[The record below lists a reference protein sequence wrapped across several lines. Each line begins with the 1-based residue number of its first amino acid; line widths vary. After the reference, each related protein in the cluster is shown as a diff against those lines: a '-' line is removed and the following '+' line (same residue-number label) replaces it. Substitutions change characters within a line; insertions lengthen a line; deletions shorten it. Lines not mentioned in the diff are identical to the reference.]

1 MSYGGGYNQ
10 YNNSGAGDYS
20 YGGSGG
26 GGGQD
31 FSYGQ
36 NNNAGGGGWM
46 NQGGMSSGGGD
57 DDNKT
62 RGGYKNQTLR
72 PVTIKQLTDIAAAK
86 DDAPII
92 IDGEEIKQVTFVGV
106 VRNVNRQQ
114 INLMYSVEDGTGKI
128 DVRVWSKDD
137 EDDNMDGGNSGNPDI
152 VEGRYVRVY
161 GELKFFGGK
170 RHVSAHKIRPVT
182 DHNEIAYHGMEAIYV
197 HMTKTRGVAP
207 ALQAAGASAA
217 NAAAGGGGANAYTG
231 AGSGGYGNM
240 GAGSG
245 GYGGMGGGMGYDNA
259 QTAVLESLK
268 KLAKPDTGALISDIT
283 SSLAGR
289 FQGHEVKKAIDW
301 LVSEGHLYNTIDDN
315 HVSSTGQF

>member
-20 YGGSGG
+20 YGGSSG

-46 NQGGMSSGGGD
+46 NQGGMSFGGGGGD

-86 DDAPII
+86 DDAPIT

-106 VRNVNRQQ
+106 VRNINRQQ

-128 DVRVWSKDD
+128 DVRVWSKDG

-152 VEGRYVRVY
+152 VEGGYVRVY

-182 DHNEIAYHGMEAIYV
+182 DHNEIAYHGMEAMYV

-240 GAGSG
+240 G
-245 GYGGMGGGMGYDNA
+245 GGGMGYDNA

-268 KLAKPDTGALISDIT
+268 KLAKPDTGALISDIS